1 MKRIQQGFT
10 LIEVMITVAI
20 VGILLAVAVPAYS
33 DYVTVAASAKPSPR
47 WAARSRGRA
56 VLVQQPH
63 LRRLRHLAQ
72 LPGGGQQ
79 LHLRAEQRHR
89 IDLHHHRHRHRQNGR
104 LRVHHQ

>member
-47 WAARSRGRA
+47 WAARSRRPSSSGPTTAPTPASTPRPA
-56 VLVQQPH
+56 S
-63 LRRLRHLAQ
+63 RRPAATSPTR
-72 LPGGGQQ
+72 
-79 LHLRAEQRHR
+79 
-89 IDLHHHRHRHRQNGR
+89 
-104 LRVHHQ
+104 